1 MSDNNQPIRFSRRS
15 VISTAGGI
23 AVTGSIP
30 GAVSGKSNNNGR
42 GNGNGRK
49 DKQDDEN
56 GGGPPSGGK
65 NTCPE
70 GTVLLAK
77 YEIEGGEFKFEKDSG
92 FLEAGDAFDLTVTET
107 KEDKEVLAFDFN
119 SIDDVYDVHTIS
131 VKTGAGVFRK
141 PVDSYE
147 GSFDAQEYDDEGPVQ
162 AISNVL
168 LCSKV
173 FWQADLGIR
182 DVPQTPNYEDADAS
196 LVRAALGNSTS
207 PTKAENPTED
217 GGGFPDIG
225 ADEEFNI
232 DFDEGTIEI
241 GFTGNTDSQK
251 IHLASFERPGPFKG
265 EKEFQYQDLFDT
277 EFSSSTE
284 DTLRVDI
291 PTPADYE

>member
-1 MSDNNQPIRFSRRS
+1 MSDDNQDNRVSRRS
-15 VISTAGGI
+15 VISIAGGI

-30 GAVSGKSNNNGR
+30 GVVSGR
-42 GNGNGRK
+42 GNGNGRGNGHGRK
-49 DKQDDEN
+49 DKQDDN
-56 GGGPPSGGK
+56 DGGGPPSGAK

-77 YEIEGGEFKFEKDSG
+77 YEIEDGAFNFEKDSG

-107 KEDKEVLAFDFN
+107 KENEEVLAFDFD
-119 SIDDVYDVHTIS
+119 SVDDVYDVHTIS

-141 PVDSYE
+141 TVDNYE
-147 GSFDAQEYDDEGPVQ
+147 GSFDAREYDSEGPVQ

-173 FWQADLGIR
+173 FWQADLGIG
-182 DVPQTPNYEDADAS
+182 DVPQPPNYSESDAK
-196 LVRAALGNSTS
+196 LVRAALGNSTP
-207 PTKAENPTED
+207 PTKAENPTGD

-225 ADEEFNI
+225 ADEEFDI

-265 EKEFQYQDLFDT
+265 KREFQYQDLFDT
-277 EFSSSTE
+277 EFSNSTE